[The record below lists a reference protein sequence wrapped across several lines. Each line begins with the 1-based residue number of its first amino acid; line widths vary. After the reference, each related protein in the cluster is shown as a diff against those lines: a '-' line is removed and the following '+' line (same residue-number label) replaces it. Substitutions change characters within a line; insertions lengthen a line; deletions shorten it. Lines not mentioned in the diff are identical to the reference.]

1 MKCFTGWHK
10 QILDQQEPVLRK
22 GIEIVTEG
30 LQYCLNQSSKIW
42 DEMAE
47 VWHIAV
53 QGKQVRAERTVT
65 SKWYAC
71 IHTYTVYVSLMRVH
85 LAVGSLQIMTGVV

>member
-10 QILDQQEPVLRK
+10 QILDYQESVLQK
-22 GIEIVTEG
+22 GIEIVTG
-30 LQYCLNQSSKIW
+30 ALQYCLNQSSKIW

-65 SKWYAC
+65 SKCYAC
-71 IHTYTVYVSLMRVH
+71 IHTYAAFTSLMKVSH
-85 LAVGSLQIMTGVV
+85 AVG